1 MKAILAIEAST
12 SLCSVSLS
20 VNGKVTERRSGE
32 PRAHTLHLMQFI
44 DESLQEQQL
53 AVGDLDCILF
63 GAGPGSFTGVRL
75 AAAVAKS
82 LAYAAGIPVKGISSL
97 AVLAQGYFL
106 QNPEY
111 KQPCLVVVDARMD
124 EYYVGYYQQNAQ
136 SQTEALKDDA
146 LLTPEQLQ
154 ALQNEL
160 QPQLWLSDGSEWV
173 QQAKPEQQAIIEVIE
188 PNASYLIAHYLRH
201 GQLSSSTEKAATH
214 TADKALVNS
223 ALTEQVNYLRGKSG
237 WKNLE
242 QQKKM

>member
-12 SLCSVSLS
+12 SLCSVALS
-20 VNGKVTERRSGE
+20 YDGKITERSSSE

-44 DESLQEQQL
+44 DELLQEQQL

-97 AVLAQGYFL
+97 AVLAQGYFQ

-136 SQTEALKDDA
+136 GQAEALKDDA

-173 QQAKPEQQAIIEVIE
+173 QQAKPEQQAIEVIE
-188 PNASYLIAHYLRH
+188 PQAAYLIAQFV
-201 GQLSSSTEKAATH
+201 GGNDNSVAKA
-214 TADKALVNS
+214 S
-223 ALTEQVNYLRGKSG
+223 ALTEQVNYLRGKSS

-242 QQKKM
+242 QQKQK